1 MTPRRRATLRDIAAA
16 LDLSVNTVS
25 RALAGKDAVS
35 PETRERVRAE
45 AERLGYVPNTM
56 ARSLVQGNAMTIG
69 LVITNPSNPFYARL
83 ISAIEERGRVHGYAL
98 MLMVT
103 EDSVENERRV
113 VDELM
118 RWGVDGVLAVP
129 VQHGSDHWERLRKSG
144 TPVVLLNRDLP
155 ELDTDLVGVDY
166 YDSARRA
173 TEHLVAGGA
182 RDLYLVEEDLDISP
196 VAERVR
202 GFRTVLDEHGVT
214 VRDDHMVKVPTRRRE
229 ASSQPWDP
237 VDSYEIGRE
246 LAARIEPG
254 AAVLARQRL
263 LRARRVP
270 GVHRARAAHP
280 GGRADRRARRPRVRR
295 LPRAAAQ
302 HRPAAGRRRR
312 RHGRGPPPRTDV
324 GRGRGGLPAADAA
337 ARRARR
343 PRVVPCGRRLMGR
356 FLLRRA
362 GQALIVAWGAITL
375 VFVVV
380 RVVPGD
386 PATLILGPDASPAQL
401 ASVRA
406 DFGLDDPLWRQYLA
420 HMGEVLRGDFGDS
433 WRLGGGAMGAVL
445 DRFPAT
451 LTLAALALAITLAA
465 GYPLGMLCARR
476 PGGVLDWTVS
486 TGSLIGQAVP
496 SFWLGI
502 VLILLFA
509 RQLNWL
515 PSTAGGGPEAVIL
528 PSVTLALPFVGWL
541 ARLVRNGAL
550 EESGKDYVRT
560 ARAKG
565 TGEGAVMYV
574 HVARNIALPVV
585 TVLGLLMG
593 NFIANAVIVE
603 VVFSWPGIGS
613 LMVDAITNRDYAVVE
628 AAIVTITVSYIA
640 LNLLVD
646 VLCVALD
653 PRLTPENA

>member
-35 PETRERVRAE
+35 PETRERVRSE

-254 AAVLARQRL
+254 AAVLAGNDYFALGVYRAFTEHG
-263 LRARRVP
+263 LRIP
-270 GVHRARAAHP
+270 GDVRIAGHGDHAFAAYLAP
-280 GGRADRRARRPRVRR
+280 PLSTVR
-295 LPRAAAQ
+295 
-302 HRPAAGRRRR
+302 
-312 RHGRGPPPRTDV
+312 
-324 GRGRGGLPAADAA
+324 LPAADVGATAVDRLLERMSGEAA
-337 ARRARR
+337 AGS
-343 PRVVPCGRRLMGR
+343 PRQT
-356 FLLRRA
+356 LLPA
-362 GQALIVAWGAITL
+362 EL
-375 VFVVV
+375 VV
-380 RVVPGD
+380 R
-386 PATLILGPDASPAQL
+386 AS
-401 ASVRA
+401 SR
-406 DFGLDDPLWRQYLA
+406 
-420 HMGEVLRGDFGDS
+420 
-433 WRLGGGAMGAVL
+433 
-445 DRFPAT
+445 
-451 LTLAALALAITLAA
+451 
-465 GYPLGMLCARR
+465 
-476 PGGVLDWTVS
+476 
-486 TGSLIGQAVP
+486 
-496 SFWLGI
+496 
-502 VLILLFA
+502 
-509 RQLNWL
+509 
-515 PSTAGGGPEAVIL
+515 AGGG
-528 PSVTLALPFVGWL
+528 
-541 ARLVRNGAL
+541 
-550 EESGKDYVRT
+550 
-560 ARAKG
+560 
-565 TGEGAVMYV
+565 
-574 HVARNIALPVV
+574 
-585 TVLGLLMG
+585 
-593 NFIANAVIVE
+593 
-603 VVFSWPGIGS
+603 
-613 LMVDAITNRDYAVVE
+613 
-628 AAIVTITVSYIA
+628 
-640 LNLLVD
+640 
-646 VLCVALD
+646 
-653 PRLTPENA
+653 

>member
-25 RALAGKDAVS
+25 RALSGKDAVS
-35 PETRERVRAE
+35 AETRERVRAE

-155 ELDTDLVGVDY
+155 DLDADLVGVDY
-166 YDSARRA
+166 YDSARQA

-254 AAVLARQRL
+254 AAVLAGNDYFALGVYRAFTEHG
-263 LRARRVP
+263 LRIPGDVRVA
-270 GVHRARAAHP
+270 GHGDHAFAAYLAP
-280 GGRADRRARRPRVRR
+280 PLSTVR
-295 LPRAAAQ
+295 
-302 HRPAAGRRRR
+302 
-312 RHGRGPPPRTDV
+312 
-324 GRGRGGLPAADAA
+324 LPAADVGATAVDRLLERMSGEAA
-337 ARRARR
+337 AGS
-343 PRVVPCGRRLMGR
+343 PRQT
-356 FLLRRA
+356 LLPA
-362 GQALIVAWGAITL
+362 EL
-375 VFVVV
+375 VV
-380 RVVPGD
+380 R
-386 PATLILGPDASPAQL
+386 AS
-401 ASVRA
+401 SR
-406 DFGLDDPLWRQYLA
+406 
-420 HMGEVLRGDFGDS
+420 
-433 WRLGGGAMGAVL
+433 
-445 DRFPAT
+445 
-451 LTLAALALAITLAA
+451 
-465 GYPLGMLCARR
+465 
-476 PGGVLDWTVS
+476 
-486 TGSLIGQAVP
+486 
-496 SFWLGI
+496 
-502 VLILLFA
+502 
-509 RQLNWL
+509 
-515 PSTAGGGPEAVIL
+515 AGGG
-528 PSVTLALPFVGWL
+528 
-541 ARLVRNGAL
+541 
-550 EESGKDYVRT
+550 
-560 ARAKG
+560 
-565 TGEGAVMYV
+565 
-574 HVARNIALPVV
+574 
-585 TVLGLLMG
+585 
-593 NFIANAVIVE
+593 
-603 VVFSWPGIGS
+603 
-613 LMVDAITNRDYAVVE
+613 
-628 AAIVTITVSYIA
+628 
-640 LNLLVD
+640 
-646 VLCVALD
+646 
-653 PRLTPENA
+653 

>member
-35 PETRERVRAE
+35 PETRERVRSE

-202 GFRTVLDEHGVT
+202 GSGRSWTSTASRSATTTWSRCRRGAARPARSRGT
-214 VRDDHMVKVPTRRRE
+214 PSTPTRSGGSSPR
-229 ASSQPWDP
+229 ASSRAPPSWP
-237 VDSYEIGRE
+237 ATTTSRSACTGRSPSTGC
-246 LAARIEPG
+246 ASR
-254 AAVLARQRL
+254 
-263 LRARRVP
+263 
-270 GVHRARAAHP
+270 
-280 GGRADRRARRPRVRR
+280 GRADRRARRPRVRR

-324 GRGRGGLPAADAA
+324 GRGRGGLP
-337 ARRARR
+337 RQT
-343 PRVVPCGRRLMGR
+343 
-356 FLLRRA
+356 LLPA
-362 GQALIVAWGAITL
+362 EL
-375 VFVVV
+375 VV
-380 RVVPGD
+380 R
-386 PATLILGPDASPAQL
+386 AS
-401 ASVRA
+401 SR
-406 DFGLDDPLWRQYLA
+406 
-420 HMGEVLRGDFGDS
+420 
-433 WRLGGGAMGAVL
+433 
-445 DRFPAT
+445 
-451 LTLAALALAITLAA
+451 
-465 GYPLGMLCARR
+465 
-476 PGGVLDWTVS
+476 
-486 TGSLIGQAVP
+486 
-496 SFWLGI
+496 
-502 VLILLFA
+502 
-509 RQLNWL
+509 
-515 PSTAGGGPEAVIL
+515 AGGG
-528 PSVTLALPFVGWL
+528 
-541 ARLVRNGAL
+541 
-550 EESGKDYVRT
+550 
-560 ARAKG
+560 
-565 TGEGAVMYV
+565 
-574 HVARNIALPVV
+574 
-585 TVLGLLMG
+585 
-593 NFIANAVIVE
+593 
-603 VVFSWPGIGS
+603 
-613 LMVDAITNRDYAVVE
+613 
-628 AAIVTITVSYIA
+628 
-640 LNLLVD
+640 
-646 VLCVALD
+646 
-653 PRLTPENA
+653 